1 MLCKKNYYNNTKFHR
16 LVPKFVLQGGDPT
29 NTGAGG
35 DSAFEGKPFRDEFD
49 LRITHAHRGIL
60 SMANSGPNTNGSQF
74 FLTLNETKHLD
85 LKHTVFGRVVGGAAV
100 LDAIEAVSPS
110 LYSFLSF
117 SSYLLMFSSGG
128 SRSNRHPSADSAID
142 PDGGLLRSYGRSG

>member
-49 LRITHAHRGIL
+49 MRITHAHRGIL

-100 LDAIEAVSPS
+100 LDAIEAVSPA
-110 LYSFLSF
+110 LLVLLFLF
-117 SSYLLMFSSGG
+117 ADALVRWEQIERTLLC
-128 SRSNRHPSADSAID
+128 RQCD
-142 PDGGLLRSYGRSG
+142 